1 MSEQFKYLFSP
12 FKIGPV
18 TVKNRIVSSAHGTMF
33 ADSDNILDDRYVEY
47 QRVRAKGGAGLIIAG
62 MMNVMFNSRDLT
74 FIHEVYDPKCVP
86 MLKKLADGV
95 HQEDGKVFVQL
106 CHAGRETDI
115 ELTRQPTWAPSPIP
129 SPAIFRAVPKEMELE
144 DIQEVVKAFGKAAGF
159 CKEAGLDGVELHAG
173 SGYLLEEFMSPHSNR
188 RTDEYGG
195 SMENR
200 MRFPMEV
207 IEAVRD
213 AVGEDMALGIRIPL
227 DEMVPDGNGPEEMKE
242 IARMLEDTGEID
254 YILIGVPFY
263 EVLLS
268 LGCGMQ
274 VPLGFFNSWSAQL
287 KETVD
292 LPIMAN
298 TRINDPVQAEKVV
311 ADGHGDL
318 VAMTR
323 ALICDPELPNKARE
337 GKFDEI
343 RLCIACDQGC
353 LGRAFKSHPITCLQN
368 AVVGKEK
375 EIGTLEPA
383 KTRKNI
389 VVIGGGPAGME
400 AARVARLRGHK
411 VVLYEKENEL
421 GGQVNLAAKVP
432 SRTEFG
438 SCARYLIKQ
447 MEILGVEVNLGVE
460 VTPEMIEQEN
470 PDAVIVAAGSSPV
483 MPPMPGFDQDN
494 VVNIRD
500 VLAGTAEIGERVVV
514 ADGGEGHWQCVS
526 TAEYL
531 AESGKKV
538 EIVTPLM
545 MVGMDIATTSD
556 LPAAYVRLRAKDVV
570 FTPNMAVTGISGNVV
585 ELFDVYANAQKTIE
599 GVDTLV
605 LAMGSYANDSLYK
618 SLKGKVKEIHRVGD
632 CLAPR
637 LALDAIYDGY
647 NAGRVI

>member
-1 MSEQFKYLFSP
+1 
-12 FKIGPV
+12 
-18 TVKNRIVSSAHGTMF
+18 
-33 ADSDNILDDRYVEY
+33 
-47 QRVRAKGGAGLIIAG
+47 
-62 MMNVMFNSRDLT
+62 
-74 FIHEVYDPKCVP
+74 
-86 MLKKLADGV
+86 
-95 HQEDGKVFVQL
+95 
-106 CHAGRETDI
+106 
-115 ELTRQPTWAPSPIP
+115 
-129 SPAIFRAVPKEMELE
+129 
-144 DIQEVVKAFGKAAGF
+144 
-159 CKEAGLDGVELHAG
+159 
-173 SGYLLEEFMSPHSNR
+173 
-188 RTDEYGG
+188 
-195 SMENR
+195 
-200 MRFPMEV
+200 V
-207 IEAVRD
+207 IDAVRD
-213 AVGEDMALGIRIPL
+213 AAGEDMAVGIRIPL

-242 IARMLEDTGEID
+242 IAQMLEDTGEID

-274 VPLGFFNSWSAQL
+274 VPLGFFTSWSAQL

-292 LPIMAN
+292 LPIMTN
-298 TRINDPVQAEKVV
+298 TRINDPVQAEKVL
-311 ADGHGDL
+311 ADGLGDL

-323 ALICDPELPNKARE
+323 ALICDPDLPNKARE
-337 GKFDEI
+337 GRLDEI

-368 AVVGKEK
+368 AAVGKEK

-383 KTRKNI
+383 KTKKNV

-432 SRTEFG
+432 SRAEFG
-438 SCARYLIKQ
+438 GCARYLIKQ
-447 MEILGVEVNLGVE
+447 MEILGIQVNLGVE
-460 VTPEMIEQEN
+460 VTPEMIEKEN
-470 PDAVIVAAGSSPV
+470 PDAVIVATGSSPV
-483 MPPMPGFDQDN
+483 TPPMPGFDQEN
-494 VVNIRD
+494 VVDIRD
-500 VLAGTAEIGERVVV
+500 VLAGAVEVGENVVV

-531 AESGKKV
+531 AENGKKV

-556 LPAAYVRLRAKDVV
+556 LPAAYVRLRAKGAV
-570 FTPNMAVTGISGNVV
+570 FTPNMAVIGVSGNSV
-585 ELFDVYANAQKTIE
+585 ELFDIYANAQKKIE
-599 GVDTLV
+599 GVDTVV
-605 LAMGSYANDSLYK
+605 LAMGSYANDQLYK

-647 NAGRVI
+647 NAGRIV